1 MRRKLKVPKIPNI
14 PNIPKIG
21 FKRSVQAD
29 QVKQTIGQAPGTL
42 IYTGK
47 KTEGQIRLEVFS
59 YDNDEIQEIS
69 GHNFEECKAII
80 DTEKINWL
88 NIDGLHNIDLIN
100 KIGSEFGLHPL
111 LLEDVLNVEQ
121 RPKSEEFEKYLFFTI
136 KMFHIGEEGEISYEH
151 VSFALG
157 KNTVISF
164 QERPEDLF
172 DLLRDRLRNSYGK
185 IRQKQADYLFYRFID
200 TIVDNYYFVLDSF
213 AEKIEQLED
222 EVMENPTTRTL
233 QKLQGIRK
241 ELIYL
246 RRSVYP
252 LRESINA
259 LLKSESPLLKKET
272 ERYFADVYDHT
283 IHVIESLD
291 TFRELLSGIMDLY
304 MNSVSNKMNEIMKVL
319 TIMST
324 IFIPLTFIAG
334 IYGMNFEHIPELGY
348 EWGYAAVWVL
358 MIFIAVVMLVLFKRK
373 KWL

>member
-1 MRRKLKVPKIPNI
+1 MRKKLRVKVPSIPGINF
-14 PNIPKIG
+14 G
-21 FKRSVQAD
+21 RSSQPE
-29 QVKQTIGQAPGTL
+29 QVRQTIGQAPGTL

-47 KTEGQIRLEVFS
+47 KTEGKVSIEIFS
-59 YDNDEIQEIS
+59 YDANNI
-69 GHNFEECKAII
+69 EEKSSNNLADCSDII
-80 DTEKINWL
+80 CNNRINWV
-88 NIDGLHNIDLIN
+88 NIDGLHNVDLIN
-100 KIGSEFGLHPL
+100 EIGDQFKLHPL

-121 RPKSEEFEKYLFFTI
+121 RPKCEEFENYLFFTI
-136 KMFHIGEEGEISYEH
+136 KMFHQTQDQGISYEH

-172 DLLRDRLRNSYGK
+172 DLLRDRLRKSFGK
-185 IRQKQADYLFYRFID
+185 IRNKHTDYLFYRFID

-222 EVMENPTTRTL
+222 EVMENPSTKTL

-252 LRESINA
+252 LRESINS
-259 LLKSESPLLKKET
+259 LMKSESPLMRKET
-272 ERYFADVYDHT
+272 EKYFADVYDHT

-291 TFRELLSGIMDLY
+291 TYRELLGGIMDLY

-334 IYGMNFEHIPELGY
+334 IYGMNFENIPELGF
-348 EWGYAAVWVL
+348 EWGYPAVWIL
-358 MIFIAVVMLVLFKRK
+358 MLVIAIIMLLLFKKK
-373 KWL
+373 KWI

>member
-1 MRRKLKVPKIPNI
+1 MRRKLKVPIFSS
-14 PNIPKIG
+14 IG
-21 FKRSVQAD
+21 FKSAAQPE
-29 QVKQTIGQAPGTL
+29 QIKQTIGQAPGTL

-47 KTEGQIRLEVFS
+47 KTEGEVSIQSFS
-59 YDNDEIQEIS
+59 YDTDSIEEKSSNSFLECDEI
-69 GHNFEECKAII
+69 NKP
-80 DTEKINWL
+80 DRVNWI
-88 NIDGLHNIDLIN
+88 NIDGLHNIDVIN
-100 KIGSEFGLHPL
+100 EIGKKYKLHPL

-121 RPKSEEFEKYLFFTI
+121 RPKCEEFDNYLFFTI
-136 KMFHIGEEGEISYEH
+136 KMFLQTEANGISYEH
-151 VSFALG
+151 VSFVLG
-157 KNTVISF
+157 NNTVLSF

-172 DLLRDRLRNSYGK
+172 GLLKERLRNSYGK
-185 IRQKQADYLFYRFID
+185 IRQKKADYLFYRFID

-222 EVMENPTTRTL
+222 EVMTNPTTQTL

-241 ELIYL
+241 DLIYL

-252 LRESINA
+252 LRESLSTLMKN
-259 LLKSESPLLKKET
+259 ESPLLGKET
-272 ERYFADVYDHT
+272 ERYFSDVYDHT

-291 TFRELLSGIMDLY
+291 TYRELLGGIMDLY

-334 IYGMNFEHIPELGY
+334 IYGMNFEYIPELGIR
-348 EWGYAAVWVL
+348 WGYAGVWVL
-358 MIFIAVVMLVLFKRK
+358 MIIIAIIMLLIFKRK

>member
-1 MRRKLKVPKIPNI
+1 MAKKLKIKIP
-14 PNIPKIG
+14 PIPKVSI
-21 FKRSVQAD
+21 RRAAHPD
-29 QVKQTIGQAPGTL
+29 QVKQTLGQSPGTL

-47 KTEGQIRLEVFS
+47 KTDGKVSVEVFS
-59 YDNDEIQEIS
+59 YNEKSIEEKAGPNIGACKDIIQ
-69 GHNFEECKAII
+69 GGNVNWVN
-80 DTEKINWL
+80 IN
-88 NIDGLHNIDLIN
+88 GLHQIKTIN
-100 KIGSEFGLHPL
+100 EIGEEFNLHPL

-121 RPKSEEFEKYLFFTI
+121 RPKYEEFDKFLFFTI
-136 KMFHIGEEGEISYEH
+136 KMFHQTEEHGISYEH

-157 KNTVISF
+157 KGIIISF
-164 QERPEDLF
+164 QEKPEDLF
-172 DLLRDRLRNSYGK
+172 NVIRDRLRNSIGK
-185 IRQKQADYLFYRFID
+185 MRQKQTDYLFYRLID
-200 TIVDNYYFVLDSF
+200 TIVDHYYFVLDSF

-222 EVMENPTTRTL
+222 EVMENPSTQTL

-252 LRESINA
+252 LRESINS
-259 LLKSESPLLKKET
+259 LMKNESPLMRKET
-272 ERYFADVYDHT
+272 ERYFSDVYDHT

-291 TFRELLSGIMDLY
+291 TYRELLSGIMDLY

-334 IYGMNFEHIPELGY
+334 IYGMNFEYIPELGY
-348 EWGYAAVWVL
+348 HWGYAAVWIL
-358 MIFIAVVMLVLFKRK
+358 MILIAIIMLLLFKRK

>member
-1 MRRKLKVPKIPNI
+1 MKRKLKVPT
-14 PNIPKIG
+14 IPKIG
-21 FKRSVQAD
+21 FIRSAKPEQIR
-29 QVKQTIGQAPGTL
+29 QTIGQAPGTL

-47 KTEGQIRLEVFS
+47 KTEGKVGVEVFS
-59 YDNDEIQEIS
+59 YNAESISEKTSDKFEDCKSILKND
-69 GHNFEECKAII
+69 HV
-80 DTEKINWL
+80 NWI

-100 KIGSEFGLHPL
+100 EIGQEFKLHPL

-121 RPKSEEFEKYLFFTI
+121 RPKCEEFDKYLFFTI
-136 KMFHIGEEGEISYEH
+136 KMFHQTENNGISYEH

-157 KNTVISF
+157 KNMVISF

-200 TIVDNYYFVLDSF
+200 TIVDNYYLVLDSF

-222 EVMENPTTRTL
+222 EVMENPSTITL

-252 LRESINA
+252 LRESINS
-259 LLKSESPLLKKET
+259 LMKSESPLMRKET

-291 TFRELLSGIMDLY
+291 TYRELLSGIMDLY

-348 EWGYAAVWVL
+348 RWGYAGVWAL
-358 MIFIAVVMLVLFKRK
+358 MIVIALIMLLLFKRK